1 MVCSKPFEKKDL
13 INLEEAKSGF
23 VSHNSVEA

>member
-1 MVCSKPFEKKDL
+1 MVCNKTFEIKD
-13 INLEEAKSGF
+13 IVNIEEAKSGF